1 MAEEFVSAGDT
12 RQGPDATFEIIR
24 AFLNQSNLPV
34 YWVKIAES
42 EKTPKNVHENILTP
56 L

>member
-1 MAEEFVSAGDT
+1 MAEEFISAGDT